1 MSKMI
6 AALPQLRIKES
17 MIGGALSLV
26 VYVVLQFLN
35 AALIDCRVLGEESL
49 YAAVCIS
56 AGVSAFAGCGYSVLQ
71 RGRGAALSA
80 ASVVVVFLLLTV
92 VVGILSGGECT
103 GSGLVGVGG
112 SMAVGGL
119 AAAVAGSSVSERK
132 RGRRE
137 SVSGK
142 RKRK

>member
-17 MIGGALSLV
+17 VIGGILSLV
-26 VYVVLQFLN
+26 VYVALQFLN
-35 AALIDCRVLGEESL
+35 AALINCQALGEESL
-49 YAAVCIS
+49 YVAVCIS
-56 AGVSAFAGCGYSVLQ
+56 AGVSAFAGCGYSVLR

-80 ASVVVVFLLLTV
+80 ASVIVVFLLLTV
-92 VVGILSGGECT
+92 VVGVLSGGECT

-112 SMAVGGL
+112 SMTVGGL
-119 AAAVAGSSVSERK
+119 AAAVVGSSVSDRK

-137 SVSGK
+137 SVGGK
-142 RKRK
+142 RKKK